1 MKIRAGFVSNSSSS
15 SFICDV
21 CGDTVS
27 GIDIEYAWYELGI
40 CEKGHHF
47 HKHEAVNKDEP
58 CTFTY
63 DNKEYTFNNFE
74 DAYQDDYSEIPSFYC
89 PICNMKEVS
98 YSDAV
103 AYLLKEKN
111 YTSLKEVKDEIL
123 QKYSSYNKFNDELAG
138 VKRYDISVCYY

>member
-21 CGDTVS
+21 CGDEVS
-27 GIDIEYAWYELGI
+27 GVEIELAWYELGS
-40 CEKGHHF
+40 CENGHHF
-47 HKHEAVNKDEP
+47 HKHEAVNKDKP
-58 CTFTY
+58 YSFTY
-63 DNKEYTFNNFE
+63 NGEEYTYNDFE
-74 DAYQDDYSEIPSFYC
+74 DAYQYDLGEIPSFYC

-123 QKYSSYNKFNDELAG
+123 QNYSSYKELEKDLTG
-138 VKRYDISVCYY
+138 IKRYDISVS

>member
-21 CGDTVS
+21 CGDEVS
-27 GIDIEYAWYELGI
+27 GVDIDFTWYELGI
-40 CEKGHHF
+40 CENGHNF
-47 HKHEAVNKDEP
+47 HKHEAVNKDKP
-58 CTFTY
+58 YSFTY
-63 DNKEYTFNNFE
+63 NGEEYTYNDFE
-74 DAYQDDYSEIPSFYC
+74 DAYQYDLGEIPSFYC

-123 QKYSSYNKFNDELAG
+123 QNYSSYKELEKDLTG
-138 VKRYDISVCYY
+138 IKRYDISVS

>member
-21 CGDTVS
+21 CGDEVS
-27 GIDIEYAWYELGI
+27 GVEIELAWYELGS

-47 HKHEAVNKDEP
+47 HKNEAVNKDKP
-58 CTFTY
+58 YSFTY
-63 DNKEYTFNNFE
+63 NGEEYTYNDFE
-74 DAYQDDYSEIPSFYC
+74 DAYQYDLGEIPSFYC

-111 YTSLKEVKDEIL
+111 YTSLKEVKDKIL
-123 QKYSSYNKFNDELAG
+123 QNYSSYKELEKDLTG
-138 VKRYDISVCYY
+138 IKRYDISVS

>member
-21 CGDTVS
+21 CGDAVS

-40 CEKGHHF
+40 CENGHHF
-47 HKHEAVNKDEP
+47 HKHEAVNKDKSYS
-58 CTFTY
+58 FTY
-63 DNKEYTFNNFE
+63 NGEEYTYNDFE
-74 DAYQDDYSEIPSFYC
+74 DAYQDDCTEIPSFYC

-123 QKYSSYNKFNDELAG
+123 QNYSSYKELEKDLTG
-138 VKRYDISVCYY
+138 IERYDISVS